1 MGKFNMPTRIFLV
14 KGKNSKE
21 SPLPAKCNQ
30 SLKGPKSHNTNKGG
44 ETNDNN
50 KWKYFLCCY
59 GRE

>member
-1 MGKFNMPTRIFLV
+1 MPTRIFLV